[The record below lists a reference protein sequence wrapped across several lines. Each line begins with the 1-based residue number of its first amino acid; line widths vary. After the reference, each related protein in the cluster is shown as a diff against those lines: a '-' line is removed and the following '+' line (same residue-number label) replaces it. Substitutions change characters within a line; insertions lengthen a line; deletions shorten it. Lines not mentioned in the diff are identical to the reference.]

1 MRLCY
6 TKHQRHR
13 VAHQVIA
20 GPGHKLMSFVY
31 WIKIVVNMRFKL
43 GETLTVES
51 PLLVRLTGGKI
62 VPLTGNFVSRMDKI
76 YAPIL
81 GWYKAT
87 IHSRRRGFATA
98 AVRCGLHMAK
108 ITIAMRHS
116 QGVTMQYIAL
126 SLAERAAFTTR
137 LAIASYEE
145 ETEDDTAIG

>member
-20 GPGHKLMSFVY
+20 GPGHKLMSFVF
-31 WIKIVVNMRFKL
+31 WEKLIVNMRIKL
-43 GETLTVES
+43 GEKLAVES
-51 PLLVRLTGGKI
+51 PLLVRRARGEI
-62 VPLTGNFVSRMDKI
+62 VPLTGNTVSRIDRI

-81 GWYKAT
+81 GWSNAT
-87 IHSRRRGFATA
+87 IHSCRRGFATA
-98 AVRCGLHMAK
+98 EVRCGFHMAK

-116 QGVTMQYIAL
+116 QGVTMQYVAL
-126 SLAERAAFTTR
+126 SIAERATVTTR

-145 ETEDDTAIG
+145 ELENERKLG